1 MHECRATRTERG
13 AGTSTNMNVKE
24 VIANRSL
31 EFMGKPCGDYA
42 APHRNDITGELVGT
56 ADSNETDLCHP
67 NLLLRSKLVRR
78 FGLFGKLKDVW

>member
-1 MHECRATRTERG
+1 
-13 AGTSTNMNVKE
+13 MNVKE

-78 FGLFGKLKDVW
+78 FLEDRKSTRLNSSHVVTSRMPSSA